1 MRVLVTRPAED
12 AGELARRVEALGAEP
27 VVFPLTRI
35 EMLPLP
41 PVDWDGVAAIIATS
55 KNALRALGGSD
66 QLTAA
71 RRRPVFCTGKG
82 TAKMARSLQFADV
95 REGPGTAAGLPDT
108 IVQHLP
114 PGAGKLRYL
123 AGEHLAFDLESALGE
138 RGYTLQK
145 IVCYTAEA
153 ATEFSAA
160 ILDEFRAQRLDAVIL
175 MSPRGAKIFDD
186 LIAAH
191 NLRENA
197 VKLRAYCLSDAVAKA
212 LHCVEA
218 GRKRI
223 ASRPDVESLLALLR
237 SDMMQDDTTVS
248 QY

>member
-1 MRVLVTRPAED
+1 MHVLVTRPAED

-35 EMLPLP
+35 NILPLP
-41 PVDWDGVAAIIATS
+41 SVDWDGVAAIVATS

-66 QLTAA
+66 QLNAA
-71 RRRPVFCTGKG
+71 LRRPVFCTGKG
-82 TAKMARSLQFADV
+82 TAKMARSLEFAEV

-108 IVQHLP
+108 IAAALP
-114 PGAGKLRYL
+114 PDAGKLLYL
-123 AGEHLAFDLESALGE
+123 AGEHLAFDLESAISQ
-138 RGYTLQK
+138 RGYSLQK

-153 ATEFSAA
+153 ATEFNAA
-160 ILDEFRAQRLDAVIL
+160 VLGEFHAQRLDAVIL

-191 NLRENA
+191 NLRENTA
-197 VKLRAYCLSDAVAKA
+197 RLRAYCLSDAVAKA

-223 ASRPDVESLLALLR
+223 ASHPDVETLLALLR

-248 QY
+248 EY

>member
-12 AGELARRVEALGAEP
+12 AGELARRVEAFGGMP
-27 VVFPLTRI
+27 VLFPLTRI

-41 PVDWDGVAAIIATS
+41 PVDWDGIAAVVATS

-71 RRRPVFCTGKG
+71 RQRPVFCTGKG
-82 TAKMARSLQFADV
+82 TAKLARSLEFADV

-108 IVQHLP
+108 IAAHLP
-114 PGAGKLRYL
+114 PGAGKLLYL

-138 RGYTLQK
+138 RGYSLQK
-145 IVCYTAEA
+145 IVCYIAEA
-153 ATEFSAA
+153 ATEFNAA
-160 ILDEFRAQRLDAVIL
+160 ILTELRADRLDAVIL
-175 MSPRGAKIFDD
+175 MSPRGAKIFDG
-186 LIAAH
+186 LIAAG

-197 VKLRAYCLSDAVAKA
+197 ARLRAYCLSDAVAKA
-212 LHCVEA
+212 LHCVET

-237 SDMMQDDTTVS
+237 NDMMQDGTTVS